1 MKLQNAAAPLIIRK
15 KKRESVKESLKDL
28 HWLNIDQRLFYK
40 ILLLVFKCL
49 HNLAPSSFIKTLSV
63 KTVNTLILQTN
74 YFPKTNLGKIAF
86 SFYAPDRIAYQS
98 HFAALMTLSPTNLN
112 LRHIFS
118 VTSQTSV

>member
-1 MKLQNAAAPLIIRK
+1 MKLQNAAAPLILRK

-49 HNLAPSSFIKTLSV
+49 HNLASSSFIKTLSV

-74 YFPKTNLGKIAF
+74 YFRSL
-86 SFYAPDRIAYQS
+86 R
-98 HFAALMTLSPTNLN
+98 PT
-112 LRHIFS
+112 
-118 VTSQTSV
+118 